1 LAAALSLQKSVQ
13 SGEGKKQDMEVR
25 QPSKKV
31 SLDGSGFIVGR
42 EVTRVRPRPPL
53 GADAADGRRGYRPQ
67 LPQRTHDLAHMSHSK
82 VTSLPGFIALF

>member
-1 LAAALSLQKSVQ
+1 
-13 SGEGKKQDMEVR
+13 MEVR